1 MNEMKQ
7 LMTELTDRLRKTNE
21 YNQYINVLSRLKQDP
36 ELYARIGDYRRRSLW
51 IQMQEGE
58 ALFRGIMDCR
68 KILPISRKMALL
80 MSFCCRTS
88 VYRNGQ
94 RAAGA
99 VLRRFGSGNI
109 LLEG

>member
-21 YNQYINVLSRLKQDP
+21 YNQYINVLSRLKQDS

-58 ALFRGIMDCR
+58 AFIQ
-68 KILPISRKMALL
+68 ILPISRKMALL
-80 MSFCCRTS
+80 MSFLLQNISISQWSKSCRS
-88 VYRNGQ
+88 
-94 RAAGA
+94 
-99 VLRRFGSGNI
+99 SS
-109 LLEG
+109 